1 MTEQLTPL
9 ETTETY
15 FPSCLINEKNNDQYQ
30 DETINNLKKQNE
42 KLQKE
47 NTKFHTRI
55 ITLENNLKEINE
67 KNYIP
72 FNNTSINF
80 FLPSEI
86 KNIWETIALE
96 NIGDCFIDYFNYP
109 LITFHLVQEMF
120 YIMQSMIKEKINFIL
135 KKILEIVNIGQNE
148 NISKN
153 EIIKQNLFCILKP
166 FFQNYVIEIFD
177 NEESKNNKAFNESFC
192 SNFLMFYNQEIIPII
207 SSQGDEDT
215 INNLMDENV
224 NMYEIVNSTSFKK
237 MVSNIKKIILFTELN
252 SQQLSFQIDDFIT
265 REISFDLSSNKD
277 RDNLNVNGKT
287 RENQKKLILI
297 NPPKTKNGSNYPN
310 LLKIILPYDAVDSSN
325 KNTIY
330 LKGDLTSP
338 GISLR
343 STSYQN
349 IYHYTEKDENCKSQ
363 IDIEDTDNTK
373 DENNKAILN
382 DMYESST
389 SPVITDLN
397 NNEKIR
403 TERLSKFIQNKHEH
417 IIFSNFFNKSHTRSL
432 SKNSTIADQLSN
444 GNNKKDI
451 NMNSYKKAK
460 IYRLKRKG
468 KNIQLEEL
476 KNSKLFEFNNNLIKK
491 NLIKNEKMKINGET
505 VFRNNTNS
513 NLNPTNPMAFIKTNN
528 IKNNKQTTHSK
539 KLSNNSLANTKKPSS
554 SNTKNTLINNKKGT
568 KSNKSSCSTN
578 TKKTSSVEKNII
590 EYKTNAVTKVNVDE
604 LLSCKNKKQFMDFRK
619 TFVHTSYQFDNINL

>member
-1 MTEQLTPL
+1 MTDLPTPP
-9 ETTETY
+9 ETTEKC
-15 FPSCLINEKNNDQYQ
+15 FPSCLTNDKNNELDK
-30 DETINNLKKQNE
+30 DERLNKFRDHNLKLEEENM
-42 KLQKE
+42 KL
-47 NTKFHTRI
+47 HTLVIKLR
-55 ITLENNLKEINE
+55 NSLKEKNE

-96 NIGDCFIDYFNYP
+96 NIGDCFIDFFNYP

-120 YIMQSMIKEKINFIL
+120 YIMQTMVKEKISFIL
-135 KKILEIVNIGQNE
+135 KKILEILNIDQNVNIP
-148 NISKN
+148 KN
-153 EIIKQNLFCILKP
+153 ERIKENLFYSLRP

-177 NEESKNNKAFNESFC
+177 DEGSKNNKTFNENFC

-207 SSQGDEDT
+207 SSQGEEDT
-215 INNLMDENV
+215 INLMDENV

-237 MVSNIKKIILFTELN
+237 MISNIKKIILFTELN
-252 SQQLSFQIDDFIT
+252 NQQLSFQIDDFIT

-277 RDNLNVNGKT
+277 RDNLNVNGRT
-287 RENQKKLILI
+287 RENQKKIILI

-310 LLKIILPYDAVDSSN
+310 LQKIILPYDVVDPSN
-325 KNTIY
+325 KSTIY
-330 LKGDLTSP
+330 AKGDLATP

-363 IDIEDTDNTK
+363 IDIEDSDNTK
-373 DENNKAILN
+373 DENNKVIVN
-382 DMYESST
+382 DMNESST

-403 TERLSKFIQNKHEH
+403 TERLSKFIQNNHEH
-417 IIFSNFFNKSHTRSL
+417 IIFSNFFNRSHTRSL

-444 GNNKKDI
+444 GNKKDL

-476 KNSKLFEFNNNLIKK
+476 KNSKLFEFTNNLIKK
-491 NLIKNEKMKINGET
+491 NRIENEKTKVNGET
-505 VFRNNTNS
+505 VFRNKTNS
-513 NLNPTNPMAFIKTNN
+513 NLNPTNPMTFIKTNN
-528 IKNNKQTTHSK
+528 LKNNKKTMHSK
-539 KLSNNSLANTKKPSS
+539 KSSNNSLANMKKISS
-554 SNTKNTLINNKKGT
+554 SNTKNTLITNKKGT

-578 TKKTSSVEKNII
+578 IKKTSSVEKNII

-619 TFVHTSYQFDNINL
+619 TFVHTTYQFDNINL